1 MDNRTFQLLEYNRIM
16 GMLEKEAISPTGK
29 ELAGKL
35 LPAGKKGQVL
45 DFQKETTE
53 AKELLE
59 SGFQRSFF
67 PDIRRSL
74 QKTALE
80 GSILAAEELVAISNF
95 LKVSHQWGNAFSQH
109 TQRLRHLA
117 LKFQRIRIFLK
128 LEEVIRGSIGPEGDI
143 LDDASPE
150 LRKIRSHLRN
160 VHTRLQEKLNSIL
173 HSSTYQKII
182 QEPIVTLRHERYVIP
197 IKKLQK
203 ENFSGIVHDQSSS
216 GATLFVEPL
225 SVVNLNNELQEYIV
239 REREEI
245 ERILQN
251 ITAMVR
257 ENLPELKETL
267 EVLSEIDLICAKAS
281 LSIKIKAIE
290 PKFNDEGHISL
301 RAARHPLL
309 PPESAVPVDIE
320 LGKDSLILVISGPNT
335 GGKTVALKTM
345 GLLSLMAQ
353 AGLHIPVAEGSG
365 LGIFSGIFADIGD
378 EQSILHHLSSFAA
391 HIRRLSQILEHADAH
406 TLVLLDELA
415 TGTDPA
421 EGVALGKA
429 ILENLLAREAR
440 TVITTHYWELKTFA
454 QLHPQMRNASVEFDS
469 ATLQPTYKLR
479 MGVPGR
485 SNALDM
491 AAREGLSPGIIN
503 QAREFLGN
511 HRVKLEELVAHL
523 EEDHREIEE
532 EKRSVET
539 RSREIKTREGELF
552 KELNV
557 LKQQRKSVKE
567 RASEEARAIV
577 RDAQRRVEE
586 LFNRLEKVSPD
597 RKMLEEVRLTLKKES
612 EKIAEELYPQRL
624 PSEPVKDL
632 QIGEKVR
639 LSRWNQTGE
648 VVSILPEQWALVR
661 IGEVKAKVPFVELER
676 LPEVEIKK
684 SEIEEPQPDSNFTIP
699 AVGDKLDIRG
709 LRVEEAMASV
719 DKYLD
724 SVYLSGFARVI
735 LVHGIGTGALRKA
748 ISEMLAVHPHVASF
762 CPGEVSE
769 GGAGVTVV
777 SLK

>member
-1 MDNRTFQLLEYNRIM
+1 
-16 GMLEKEAISPTGK
+16 
-29 ELAGKL
+29 
-35 LPAGKKGQVL
+35 
-45 DFQKETTE
+45 
-53 AKELLE
+53 
-59 SGFQRSFF
+59 
-67 PDIRRSL
+67 
-74 QKTALE
+74 
-80 GSILAAEELVAISNF
+80 
-95 LKVSHQWGNAFSQH
+95 
-109 TQRLRHLA
+109 
-117 LKFQRIRIFLK
+117 
-128 LEEVIRGSIGPEGDI
+128 
-143 LDDASPE
+143 
-150 LRKIRSHLRN
+150 
-160 VHTRLQEKLNSIL
+160 
-173 HSSTYQKII
+173 
-182 QEPIVTLRHERYVIP
+182 
-197 IKKLQK
+197 
-203 ENFSGIVHDQSSS
+203 
-216 GATLFVEPL
+216 
-225 SVVNLNNELQEYIV
+225 
-239 REREEI
+239 
-245 ERILQN
+245 
-251 ITAMVR
+251 
-257 ENLPELKETL
+257 
-267 EVLSEIDLICAKAS
+267 
-281 LSIKIKAIE
+281 
-290 PKFNDEGHISL
+290 
-301 RAARHPLL
+301 
-309 PPESAVPVDIE
+309 
-320 LGKDSLILVISGPNT
+320 
-335 GGKTVALKTM
+335 VALKTM

-353 AGLHIPVAEGSG
+353 AGLHIPVAEGSR

-391 HIRRLSQILEHADAH
+391 HIRRLSQILEQADAH

-485 SNALDM
+485 SNALAM

-511 HRVKLEELVAHL
+511 HRVKLEELVVHL
-523 EEDHREIEE
+523 EEDHREIEA

-577 RDAQRRVEE
+577 RDAQRRVEG
-586 LFNRLEKVSPD
+586 LFKRLEKVSPD

-612 EKIAEELYPQRL
+612 EKIAEELYPQSL

-632 QIGEKVR
+632 KIGEKVR

-648 VVSILPEQWALVR
+648 VLSILPEQWALVR
-661 IGEVKAKVPFVELER
+661 IGEVKAKVPFAELER

-684 SEIEEPQPDSNFTIP
+684 SEIEEPQPDSNLTIP

-709 LRVEEAMASV
+709 LRVEEAMTSV

-724 SVYLSGFARVI
+724 SVYLSGLARVI